1 MTGEPRI
8 ISLRAAC
15 AVFLALCAL
24 PGCQSTKSGASLDD
38 VWGGGALADEPRSP
52 RFSNA
57 EVDRDGTIYYSP
69 GAGGA
74 ASGAGA
80 AQAADRGRS
89 VGGGGRAAG
98 PSGSGVSSGGGAGSS
113 VLREGDYVQVQLK
126 GVPAPE
132 EASLDFSLNEQ
143 GTIAMPHLP
152 PIRALG
158 KSTGALER
166 EIEEMYK
173 AQRIFTDPKVSVLVG
188 GRYINVMGEVRLP
201 QRVLYT
207 SDMTM
212 LKAVAASGGFTD
224 YANKRAVRVHRGGE
238 VVEVHAGR
246 ALKDPS
252 EDLPLRPGDTVEVK
266 RSIF

>member
-1 MTGEPRI
+1 M
-8 ISLRAAC
+8 RAAG
-15 AVFLALCAL
+15 AVVLALCAFS
-24 PGCQSTKSGASLDD
+24 GCQTTRSGSSLDEALG
-38 VWGGGALADEPRSP
+38 VGAASLADEPRTP
-52 RFSNA
+52 HFANA
-57 EVDRDGTIYYSP
+57 EVDRDGTVYYSP
-69 GAGGA
+69 GAGG
-74 ASGAGA
+74 
-80 AQAADRGRS
+80 
-89 VGGGGRAAG
+89 
-98 PSGSGVSSGGGAGSS
+98 GGGAAAEPAARGRADAGRGGRPQQAFSASAGAGDGGSAS
-113 VLREGDYVQVQLK
+113 VLRVGDYVQVQLK

-188 GRYINVMGEVRLP
+188 GRYINVMGEVRMP

-207 SDMTM
+207 SDLTM
-212 LKAVAASGGFTD
+212 LKAIAAAGGFTD
-224 YANKRAVRVHRGGE
+224 YANKRAVRVHRGNE

-246 ALKDPS
+246 ALKEPS
-252 EDLPLRPGDTVEVK
+252 QDLPLKPGDTVEVK

>member
-1 MTGEPRI
+1 M
-8 ISLRAAC
+8 
-15 AVFLALCAL
+15 AVALCGL
-24 PGCQSTKSGASLDD
+24 GGCQSARSGSELDEA
-38 VWGGGALADEPRSP
+38 WGGGALADQPRAP
-52 RFSNA
+52 HFANA

-69 GAGGA
+69 GA
-74 ASGAGA
+74 AG
-80 AQAADRGRS
+80 
-89 VGGGGRAAG
+89 
-98 PSGSGVSSGGGAGSS
+98 GGGAGPASPAARSREGAVSGGRPPARFSESAGSGAGGGTS
-113 VLREGDYVQVQLK
+113 VLRVGDYVQVQLK

-158 KSTGALER
+158 KSTGVLER

-188 GRYINVMGEVRLP
+188 GRYINVMGEVRMP

-207 SDMTM
+207 SDLTM
-212 LKAVAASGGFTD
+212 LKAVAAAGGFTD
-224 YANKRAVRVHRGGE
+224 YANKRAVRVHRGNE

-246 ALKDPS
+246 ALKEPS
-252 EDLPLRPGDTVEVK
+252 EDLQLKPGDTVEVK

>member
-1 MTGEPRI
+1 M
-8 ISLRAAC
+8 
-15 AVFLALCAL
+15 
-24 PGCQSTKSGASLDD
+24 
-38 VWGGGALADEPRSP
+38 ADEPRQP
-52 RFSNA
+52 RFANA

-69 GAGGA
+69 GAVGEAPA
-74 ASGAGA
+74 APAGR
-80 AQAADRGRS
+80 ADEGRARGS
-89 VGGGGRAAG
+89 VPSRFSASAGGGGG
-98 PSGSGVSSGGGAGSS
+98 GSTS

-158 KSTGALER
+158 KSTGVLER

-188 GRYINVMGEVRLP
+188 GRYINVMGEVRMP

-207 SDMTM
+207 TDLTM
-212 LKAVAASGGFTD
+212 LKAVAAAGGFTD
-224 YANKRAVRVHRGGE
+224 YANKRAVRVHRGKE
-238 VVEVHAGR
+238 VVEIHAGR

-252 EDLPLRPGDTVEVK
+252 EDPPLKPGDTVEVK

>member
-1 MTGEPRI
+1 
-8 ISLRAAC
+8 
-15 AVFLALCAL
+15 
-24 PGCQSTKSGASLDD
+24 
-38 VWGGGALADEPRSP
+38 
-52 RFSNA
+52 
-57 EVDRDGTIYYSP
+57 
-69 GAGGA
+69 
-74 ASGAGA
+74 
-80 AQAADRGRS
+80 
-89 VGGGGRAAG
+89 
-98 PSGSGVSSGGGAGSS
+98 
-113 VLREGDYVQVQLK
+113 VLRVGDYVQVQLK

-158 KSTGALER
+158 KSTGVLER

-173 AQRIFTDPKVSVLVG
+173 GQRIFTDPKVSVLVG
-188 GRYINVMGEVRLP
+188 GRYINVMGEVRMP

-207 SDMTM
+207 SDLTM
-212 LKAVAASGGFTD
+212 LKAVAAAGGFTD
-224 YANKRAVRVHRGGE
+224 YANKRAVRLHRGSE

-252 EDLPLRPGDTVEVK
+252 EDMPLKPGDTVEVK